1 MAPHDSAHPSV
12 AKASEVAPFENPVRV
27 RAGFSLTFDVPFPTP
42 MLFVVQPS
50 DRLDPTGTR
59 QRIIDQRALGAAQG
73 IHTYTD
79 SHGNTVWRMLAQP
92 GTLTIGHDLIAEITR
107 YPDPILP
114 ALRKMPVEEL
124 PDETIGYLLPS
135 RYVDSDLVSAEAW
148 DRFGHIQGGWAQV
161 QAISDYLQDEC
172 VYGYGSNSS
181 TTAKQALD
189 SKRAVCRDFAH
200 MGVAFARALNIP
212 ARYVC
217 GYMPDID
224 IVPDPVPM
232 DFHAWFEA
240 FLDGQWRTF
249 DARHNKPRAGRVLI
263 AQGRDASDVAFS
275 TTFGSARLTHM
286 KVWADETSFES
297 TLDDAPNPRI
307 F

>member
-1 MAPHDSAHPSV
+1 MPQPDTTPAQGEAFIDR
-12 AKASEVAPFENPVRV
+12 PVRI
-27 RAGFSLTFDVPFPTP
+27 RAGFSLTFEVPYPTP
-42 MLFVVQPS
+42 MLFVVQPQ
-50 DRLDPTGTR
+50 DRLHPTGTR
-59 QRIIDQRALGAAQG
+59 QRIIDARPLGAAQG

-79 SHGNTVWRMLAQP
+79 MHGNTVWRTLAQP
-92 GTLTIGHDLIAEITR
+92 GTFTIGHDLIAEVSR
-107 YPDPILP
+107 NADPILP
-114 ALRKMPVEEL
+114 QLRKTPVEQL
-124 PDETIGYLLPS
+124 PDETIQYLLPS
-135 RYVDSDLVSAEAW
+135 RYVDSDVISPEAW
-148 DRFGHIQGGWAQV
+148 DRFGHITGGWAQV
-161 QAISDYLQDEC
+161 QAISDFLNDEC
-172 VYGYGSNSS
+172 TYGYGSNS
-181 TTAKQALD
+181 TTSAKQALD
-189 SKRAVCRDFAH
+189 SRRAVCRDFAH
-200 MGVAFARALNIP
+200 MGVAFCRALNVP

-240 FLDGQWRTF
+240 YLDGQWRTF

-286 KVWADETSFES
+286 KVWADETDTAN
-297 TLDDAPNPRI
+297 TLDIDPNPRI

>member
-1 MAPHDSAHPSV
+1 MPQHDSSAIEH
-12 AKASEVAPFENPVRV
+12 PVRV

-42 MLFVVQPS
+42 MLFVVQPQS
-50 DRLDPTGTR
+50 RLHPTGTR
-59 QRIIDQRALGAAQG
+59 QRIIDQRPLGDAQG

-79 SHGNTVWRMLAQP
+79 VHGNLIWRALAQP
-92 GTLTIGHDLIAEITR
+92 GTFTIGHDLIAEVTR
-107 YPDPILP
+107 HADPVLP
-114 ALRKMPVEEL
+114 HLRKTPVEEL
-124 PDETIGYLLPS
+124 PDDTIGYLLPS

-148 DRFGHIQGGWAQV
+148 ERFGHIQGGWAQV
-161 QAISDYLQDEC
+161 QAISDFLYDEC
-172 VYGYGSNSS
+172 RYGYGSNST
-181 TTAKQALD
+181 TTAKQAFD

-200 MGVAFARALNIP
+200 MGVAFCRALNIP

-224 IVPDPVPM
+224 ITPDPVPM

-263 AQGRDASDVAFS
+263 AQGRDASDVAFT
-275 TTFGSARLTHM
+275 TTFGSARLTQM
-286 KVWADETSFES
+286 KVWADEAEPSI
-297 TLDDAPNPRI
+297 TLDVPPNPRI

>member
-1 MAPHDSAHPSV
+1 MAQHDFSTHPL
-12 AKASEVAPFENPVRV
+12 ARPVRV
-27 RAGFSLTFDVPFPTP
+27 RAGFSLTFEVPYPTP

-50 DRLDPTGTR
+50 ERPEATGTR
-59 QRIIDQRALGAAQG
+59 QRIIDARPLGAAQG
-73 IHTYTD
+73 IHSYTD
-79 SHGNTVWRMLAQP
+79 SHGNTVWRTLAP
-92 GTLTIGHDLIAEITR
+92 AGTFTIGHDLIAEVTR
-107 YPDPILP
+107 NPDPAYP
-114 ALRKMPVEEL
+114 SLRKMMVEEL

-148 DRFGHIQGGWAQV
+148 DRFGNIQGGWAQV
-161 QAISDYLQDEC
+161 QAISDYLFDSC
-172 VYGYGSNSS
+172 VYGYGSNST

-189 SKRAVCRDFAH
+189 SGRAVCRDFAH
-200 MGVAFARALNIP
+200 MGVAFCRALNIP

-240 FLDGQWRTF
+240 FIDGEWRTF
-249 DARHNKPRAGRVLI
+249 DARHNKPRVGRVLI

-275 TTFGSARLTHM
+275 TTFGSAKLTHM
-286 KVWADETSFES
+286 KVWADETDFEN
-297 TLDDAPNPRI
+297 TLDIEPNPRI

>member
-1 MAPHDSAHPSV
+1 MAPPESFPAVPDHAEPG
-12 AKASEVAPFENPVRV
+12 AIENPVRV
-27 RAGFSLTFDVPFPTP
+27 RAGFSLTFEVPFPTP
-42 MLFVVQPS
+42 MLFVVQPT
-50 DRLDPTGTR
+50 DRLGATGTR
-59 QRIIDQRALGAAQG
+59 QRILAQRTLGAAEG

-79 SHGNTVWRMLAQP
+79 MHGNLIWRALAQP
-92 GTLTIGHDLIAEITR
+92 GTFTLGHDLLAEITR
-107 YPDPILP
+107 HPDPQLHG
-114 ALRKMPVEEL
+114 LRKTPVEEL

-161 QAISDYLQDEC
+161 QAISDYLYAEC
-172 VYGYGSNSS
+172 TYGYGSTST
-181 TTAKQALD
+181 TTAKQAFD
-189 SKRAVCRDFAH
+189 SRRAVCRDFAH
-200 MGVAFARALNIP
+200 MGVAFCRALNIP

-232 DFHAWFEA
+232 DFHAWFEV

-249 DARHNKPRAGRVLI
+249 DARHNRPRAGRVLI
-263 AQGRDASDVAFS
+263 AQGRDASDVAFT

-286 KVWADETSFES
+286 KVWADEAPPGM
-297 TLDDAPNPRI
+297 TLDTPPNPRI

>member
-1 MAPHDSAHPSV
+1 MAQHDSSSV
-12 AKASEVAPFENPVRV
+12 TFERPLRI
-27 RAGFSLTFDVPFPTP
+27 RAGFSLTFEVPYTTP
-42 MLFVVQPS
+42 MLFVVQPRE
-50 DRLDPTGTR
+50 RLELTGTR
-59 QRIIDQRALGAAQG
+59 QRIIDQRPLEAAQG
-73 IHTYTD
+73 IHTYQD
-79 SHGNTVWRMLAQP
+79 GHGNIVWRLLAQP

-107 YPDPILP
+107 NPDP
-114 ALRKMPVEEL
+114 VL
-124 PDETIGYLLPS
+124 PDLPKTLVEDLPSETIQYLLPS

-148 DRFGHIQGGWAQV
+148 DRFGYIQGGWAQV
-161 QAISDYLQDEC
+161 QAVCDFLYDTC
-172 VYGYGSNSS
+172 VYGYGSNST

-189 SKRAVCRDFAH
+189 SGRGVCRDFAH
-200 MGVAFARALNIP
+200 MGVAFCRALNIP

-240 FLDGQWRTF
+240 FIDGQWRTF
-249 DARHNKPRAGRVLI
+249 DARHNKPRAGRILI
-263 AQGRDASDVAFS
+263 GQGRDASDVAFS

-286 KVWADETSFES
+286 KVWADETDFAN
-297 TLDDAPNPRI
+297 TLDIEPNPRI

>member
-1 MAPHDSAHPSV
+1 MAHTTPPNDSGF
-12 AKASEVAPFENPVRV
+12 APLDQPVRV
-27 RAGFSLTFDVPFPTP
+27 RAGFSLTFDVPYPTP

-50 DRLDPTGTR
+50 DRLGATGTR
-59 QRIIDQRALGAAQG
+59 QRIVDQRPLGAAEG

-79 SHGNTVWRMLAQP
+79 VHGNLVWRTVAQP
-92 GTLTIGHDLIAEITR
+92 GTFTIGHDLIAEVTR
-107 YPDPILP
+107 RPDPILP
-114 ALRKMPVEEL
+114 DLRKQPVEEL
-124 PDETIGYLLPS
+124 PDETIMYLLPS

-148 DRFGHIQGGWAQV
+148 DRFGHVLGGWAQV
-161 QAISDYLQDEC
+161 QAISDFLQDEC
-172 VYGYGSNSS
+172 VYGAGSNSS
-181 TTAKQALD
+181 TTARQALD

-200 MGVAFARALNIP
+200 LGVAFCRALNIP

-217 GYMPDID
+217 GYLPDID
-224 IVPDPVPM
+224 ITPDPVPM

-263 AQGRDASDVAFS
+263 AQGRDASDVAFT
-275 TTFGSARLTHM
+275 TTFGSARLTNM
-286 KVWADETSFES
+286 KVWADETGFDT
-297 TLDDAPNPRI
+297 TLDEPPKPRL

>member
-1 MAPHDSAHPSV
+1 MAPHDP
-12 AKASEVAPFENPVRV
+12 ETAPIDRPVRV

-42 MLFVVQPS
+42 MLFVVQPQ
-50 DRLDPTGTR
+50 DRLGATGTR
-59 QRIIDQRALGAAQG
+59 QRIIDQRPLGAAQG

-79 SHGNTVWRMLAQP
+79 AHGNLVWRILAQP
-92 GTLTIGHDLIAEITR
+92 GTFTIGHDLIAEVSR
-107 YPDPILP
+107 VPDPVLP
-114 ALRKMPVEEL
+114 GLRKMRVEEL

-148 DRFGHIQGGWAQV
+148 ERFGHIQGGWAQV
-161 QAISDYLQDEC
+161 QAICDHLQDQC

-181 TTAKQALD
+181 TSAKQALD
-189 SKRAVCRDFAH
+189 SGRAVCRDFAH
-200 MGVAFARALNIP
+200 MGVAFCRALNIP

-240 FLDGQWRTF
+240 FLDGEWRTF
-249 DARHNKPRAGRVLI
+249 DARHNKPRTGRVLI

-275 TTFGSARLTHM
+275 TTFGSARLTQM
-286 KVWADETSFES
+286 KVWADETDNDN
-297 TLDDAPNPRI
+297 TLDIEPRPRI